1 MKIDPNGPM
10 WPCFIPDGTTTE
22 VVDVDS
28 RTIEEHPGGHH
39 HPGASIRVWLAGQAL
54 PAVITA
60 AEQYADASK
69 GTGSG
74 TFRPEARVALEIADA
89 LIAELN
95 K

>member
-1 MKIDPNGPM
+1 M

-22 VVDVDS
+22 VVDVVS

-54 PAVITA
+54 SGITA
-60 AEQYADASK
+60 RHWCTQEIEAIKEAMGLEFEVSLSRTAS
-69 GTGSG
+69 GY
-74 TFRPEARVALEIADA
+74 ADA